1 MRIVRMLCLGL
12 LVVGFISGASSTSFA
27 AGAGDAVT
35 LRPPAVPLVA
45 CDPYFSI
52 WSCADKLTD
61 VATRH
66 WTGPRH
72 ALTSM
77 IRIDGT
83 AYRLMG
89 DEPNDVP
96 ALEQVGL
103 LVLPTRTIYDFEG
116 AGVHVT
122 LTFMTP
128 ALPDDL
134 DVLSR
139 PVTYLTWDVKAS
151 DGGKHAV
158 QVYFD
163 AAAEIA
169 VNDAS
174 QEVEWKTFNASTIML
189 TDDPEENKRGQEKPL
204 WLSVA
209 QFGTKDQPVLAK
221 KGDNLRIDWGYF
233 YVGGLALG
241 DEDFNVCSLQAR
253 RQFIT
258 DGTIPVENDDDARPG
273 VKIKLGETGSKIVSG
288 VMNLLG
294 RSGISIALGGGGQ
307 SQKANAAN
315 TIAAFKFDLGEVG
328 ENIVTR
334 WLLVGYDDEYSINYF
349 GKKLRPYWRREG
361 MDGPALMCDSAYRY
375 EELRERCIAF
385 DEELIADLRK
395 AGGEKYALICALAY
409 RQCQAGN
416 KLAADDNGQPL
427 LFPKENTSN
436 GCIGTVDVIYPM
448 APQFLLFGPSL
459 TKAMLVSN
467 LDYADSPRWKFPFA
481 PHDLGTYPKATAQ
494 VYGGGERSEEN
505 QMPVEETGNMLILVA
520 ALAQMEGNADFA
532 GKYWPLLEKW
542 AEYLKDKGF
551 DPEDQLCT
559 DDFMGHLAHNVN
571 LSSKATLGLV
581 SFAYLCEMRGERG
594 AAKEYGDLAKEFAV
608 RWIKEA
614 DDGDHFRLAF
624 DKPGT
629 WSQKYN
635 LVWDRI
641 LGFGLYPEA
650 VFRKEMDYY
659 LKIMNPYGVSLDN
672 RRNGTLAKLDWS
684 MWTATLTRKQVDFE
698 KVMTPV
704 FRYVNDTPQRV
715 AMGDM
720 YNTANS
726 HHIGMHTRPVV
737 GGVFLKMLYD
747 KEVWKKWASRD
758 KTKASGWAPL
768 PKPPKI
774 VVVVPSSEDKP
785 AVWRYVTSNPGD
797 NWFARDFDD
806 SGWKEGPGGF
816 GTAGTPGA
824 AVRTE
829 WRTGDIWLRRQF
841 MLPEGQWKNLHLNI
855 HHDEDA
861 EVYVNGITAASM
873 SSYTTSYDLMA
884 ITEGV
889 RAVLK
894 PGMNMIAVHCHQ
906 TGGGQYIDVG
916 IVDVI
921 EQEPVKKGDS
931 R

>member
-1 MRIVRMLCLGL
+1 
-12 LVVGFISGASSTSFA
+12 
-27 AGAGDAVT
+27 
-35 LRPPAVPLVA
+35 
-45 CDPYFSI
+45 
-52 WSCADKLTD
+52 
-61 VATRH
+61 
-66 WTGPRH
+66 
-72 ALTSM
+72 
-77 IRIDGT
+77 
-83 AYRLMG
+83 
-89 DEPNDVP
+89 
-96 ALEQVGL
+96 
-103 LVLPTRTIYDFEG
+103 
-116 AGVHVT
+116 
-122 LTFMTP
+122 
-128 ALPDDL
+128 
-134 DVLSR
+134 
-139 PVTYLTWDVKAS
+139 
-151 DGGKHAV
+151 
-158 QVYFD
+158 
-163 AAAEIA
+163 
-169 VNDAS
+169 
-174 QEVEWKTFNASTIML
+174 
-189 TDDPEENKRGQEKPL
+189 
-204 WLSVA
+204 
-209 QFGTKDQPVLAK
+209 
-221 KGDNLRIDWGYF
+221 
-233 YVGGLALG
+233 
-241 DEDFNVCSLQAR
+241 
-253 RQFIT
+253 
-258 DGTIPVENDDDARPG
+258 
-273 VKIKLGETGSKIVSG
+273 LGETGSKIVSG

-294 RSGISIALGGGGQ
+294 RSGISIGLGGGGQ
-307 SQKANAAN
+307 SQEANAAN

-328 ENIVTR
+328 EDIVTR

-385 DEELIADLRK
+385 DEELMADLRK
-395 AGGEKYALICALAY
+395 AGGEKYALMCALAY

-520 ALAQMEGNADFA
+520 ALAQMEGNAD
-532 GKYWPLLEKW
+532 
-542 AEYLKDKGF
+542 
-551 DPEDQLCT
+551 
-559 DDFMGHLAHNVN
+559 
-571 LSSKATLGLV
+571 
-581 SFAYLCEMRGERG
+581 
-594 AAKEYGDLAKEFAV
+594 
-608 RWIKEA
+608 
-614 DDGDHFRLAF
+614 
-624 DKPGT
+624 
-629 WSQKYN
+629 
-635 LVWDRI
+635 
-641 LGFGLYPEA
+641 
-650 VFRKEMDYY
+650 
-659 LKIMNPYGVSLDN
+659 
-672 RRNGTLAKLDWS
+672 
-684 MWTATLTRKQVDFE
+684 
-698 KVMTPV
+698 
-704 FRYVNDTPQRV
+704 
-715 AMGDM
+715 
-720 YNTANS
+720 
-726 HHIGMHTRPVV
+726 
-737 GGVFLKMLYD
+737 
-747 KEVWKKWASRD
+747 
-758 KTKASGWAPL
+758 
-768 PKPPKI
+768 
-774 VVVVPSSEDKP
+774 
-785 AVWRYVTSNPGD
+785 
-797 NWFARDFDD
+797 
-806 SGWKEGPGGF
+806 SGWKDGPGGF